1 MEGAREPFSGKPRDR
16 LDRAALGP
24 GARHDCPRGSK
35 GHRRSGG
42 GAKEEKNVISTALAI
57 GLVATEGIGEWKSTR
72 EVMLAVFE
80 RMRPDS
86 QAQGAHLDAARE
98 LLETREQ
105 LGHVVEA

>member
-1 MEGAREPFSGKPRDR
+1 MSVVLELAST
-16 LDRAALGP
+16 
-24 GARHDCPRGSK
+24 
-35 GHRRSGG
+35 
-42 GAKEEKNVISTALAI
+42 EEKNVISSALAI

-86 QAQGAHLDAARE
+86 QAQSAHLDAARE

>member
-1 MEGAREPFSGKPRDR
+1 VSRNAPQAQAIFALIGGKTMSVV
-16 LDRAALGP
+16 LELA
-24 GARHDCPRGSK
+24 ST
-35 GHRRSGG
+35 
-42 GAKEEKNVISTALAI
+42 EEKNVISTALAI

>member
-1 MEGAREPFSGKPRDR
+1 MSVV
-16 LDRAALGP
+16 LGL
-24 GARHDCPRGSK
+24 ACT
-35 GHRRSGG
+35 
-42 GAKEEKNVISTALAI
+42 EERNVISTALAI

-105 LGHVVEA
+105 LGHVVEAYSEVGVSEEDTEIRDALLQHVERAGARK